1 MKKLPEF
8 VYDFTKLPEFV
19 TVSEAALAMRASES
33 FIREA
38 YNRGDLEIFDCG
50 STIRIPR
57 AALIEFK
64 NRYTGKRSRAK
75 RTEVKAS

>member
-8 VYDFTKLPEFV
+8 VYDFEKLPELM

-38 YNRGDLEIFDCG
+38 YNNGELEIFDFR
-50 STIRIPR
+50 STIRISR
-57 AALIEFK
+57 NALIDFK
-64 NRYTGKRSRAK
+64 NRYTGRRSTN